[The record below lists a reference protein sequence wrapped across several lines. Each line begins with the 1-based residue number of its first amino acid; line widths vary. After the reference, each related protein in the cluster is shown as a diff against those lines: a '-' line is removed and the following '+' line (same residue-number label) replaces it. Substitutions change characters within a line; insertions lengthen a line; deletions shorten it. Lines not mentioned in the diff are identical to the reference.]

1 MRYEQE
7 IAQWSGLPAIASI
20 PFEDDL
26 SSDFIRDQAAKIKP
40 ALQAALKAQS
50 LNLPY
55 L

>member
-1 MRYEQE
+1 MER
-7 IAQWSGLPAIASI
+7 LPAIASI

-26 SSDFIRDQAAKIKP
+26 SSDFVREQAGRIRP

>member
-20 PFEDDL
+20 PFEGDL
-26 SSDFIRDQAAKIKP
+26 SRDFIREQAARIRP
-40 ALQAALKAQS
+40 ALQEALKAQS

-55 L
+55 I